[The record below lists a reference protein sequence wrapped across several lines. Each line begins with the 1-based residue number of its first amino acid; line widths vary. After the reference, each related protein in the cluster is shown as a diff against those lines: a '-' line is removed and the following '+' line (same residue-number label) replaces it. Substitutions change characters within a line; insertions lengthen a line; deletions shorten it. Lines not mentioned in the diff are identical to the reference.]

1 MEKFNVS
8 TSEQLQEV
16 LQWALA
22 DKRRLSI
29 NGGGSKATVGRPFDA
44 DAEIRMTDF
53 QGVEMH
59 EPAELVMQAKAG
71 SRLTDIVKT
80 LDESRQ
86 KLAFS
91 PPDYGPLLGK
101 GADLSTIGGVFAC
114 NLSGSSRI
122 KTGGARDHLLG
133 VKGFTGRG
141 QAFQTGSRVMKN
153 VTGYDLCK
161 LITGSYGTLA
171 VCTSLTFKVLPKADK
186 TRTVL
191 IYGQQ
196 PGEAVETLRDAMSS
210 IHEVS
215 AAAYLPKTIAGR
227 SDIKFVS
234 DAGEAVTAISV
245 EGSGPSAEFRCGA
258 LRSMF
263 DTCGAIEELHGRRSD
278 QLWRFISDAGAFVED
293 QSTNVWRVSM
303 PPSETPEYLSKVEAL
318 LTGTEYY
325 LDWAGGLIWIS
336 VPKSADLAGSKV
348 LRESLK
354 AGGHATLI
362 RGTEEVR
369 KLISPFHPQNSVL
382 TRISESIREGFD
394 PSRILNP
401 GCMYPIIDG
410 MN

>member
-1 MEKFNVS
+1 MEKFKIS
-8 TSEQLQEV
+8 TSEQLQDV

-22 DKRRLSI
+22 GGKKLSI
-29 NGGGSKATVGRPFDA
+29 NGGGSKSTVGRPFDA

-53 QGVEMH
+53 HGTEMH

-71 SRLTDIVKT
+71 SRLTDIVKI
-80 LDESRQ
+80 LDESGQ

-101 GADLSTIGGVFAC
+101 DAGISTIGGVFAC
-114 NLSGSSRI
+114 NLSGSARI
-122 KTGGARDHLLG
+122 KAGGARDHLLG

-191 IYGQQ
+191 IYGQE
-196 PGEAVETLRDAMSS
+196 PGEAVESLRDAMSS
-210 IHEVS
+210 IHEVT
-215 AAAYLPKTIAGR
+215 AAAYLPKNIAER

-234 DAGEAVTAISV
+234 DAGEAVTAISI
-245 EGSGPSAEFRCGA
+245 EGSGPSTEFRCDA
-258 LRSMF
+258 LRKMF
-263 DTCGAIEELHGRRSD
+263 EICGAIEEQHGQRSE
-278 QLWRFISDAGAFVED
+278 QLWAYIGGVGAFVED
-293 QSTNVWRVSM
+293 QTTNVWRVSI
-303 PPSETPEYLSKVEAL
+303 PPSEAPEFISKLEAL
-318 LTGTEYY
+318 LSGAEYY
-325 LDWAGGLIWIS
+325 LDWAGGLIWVS
-336 VPKSADLAGSKV
+336 VPASAELAGSTI
-348 LRESLK
+348 LRDNLV

-362 RGTEEVR
+362 RGTETVR
-369 KLISPFHPQNSVL
+369 STILPFQPQNSVL

-394 PSRILNP
+394 PTRILNP
-401 GCMYPIIDG
+401 GRMYPISDG
-410 MN
+410 MK